1 MLKTISIII
10 FILFFF
16 LLFINSIKEND
27 DDKFRSFDNGKAVWH
42 D

>member
-1 MLKTISIII
+1 MLKIASIIV

-16 LLFINSIKEND
+16 LFFINSVEKND